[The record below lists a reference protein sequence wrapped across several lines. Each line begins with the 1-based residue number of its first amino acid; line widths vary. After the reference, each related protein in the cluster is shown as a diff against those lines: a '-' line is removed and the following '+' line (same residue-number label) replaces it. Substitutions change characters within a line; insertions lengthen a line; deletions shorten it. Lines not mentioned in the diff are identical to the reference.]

1 MPTNAILLPPY
12 VDLRDRYTVT
22 NNLRGNF
29 HALVQNIT
37 NLNDP
42 CLPTWEEKINAAVMH
57 QGLLVKA
64 LRQSARQLFPEQVTV
79 HADVP
84 WNSTEV
90 YEEVSRIF
98 APMFAAVAQ
107 PSLSG
112 YITRVIKAH
121 HWWSRVMNNLAPN
134 VALRNKSLGEML
146 IHNRMQGAAINHPI
160 GSASLN
166 TGTRNSLGTRISF
179 LGQISANDIT
189 WKTSDGRIGYGD
201 GITGHDSSQMMMFG
215 VERFMGYDCVMISAN
230 GILMRFRYE
239 CDDVCDPRAH
249 WELTLVGYGLNDDDQ
264 IAQLESIWDGENF
277 ERTILRMTSSWC
289 TINGGAMP
297 MFSEN
302 TSMCSWTGY
311 GSLRWPKSEVER
323 KAGMHYGMFT
333 SMFYRNRTA
342 FRQAVNMYCATLH
355 RSWRT
360 ELHNSMR
367 ACGCGHLIVSHC
379 TPAARRARARVWN
392 WDSIPTAVRIIMEFD
407 LQLGLDEP
415 NESEGGS

>member
-12 VDLRDRYTVT
+12 VNLTDRYTIT
-22 NNLRGNF
+22 NNLRGGF
-29 HALVQNIT
+29 HNLVQNIT
-37 NLNDP
+37 SYNGP
-42 CLPTWEEKINAAVMH
+42 SLPTWEEKINAGLMN
-57 QGLLVKA
+57 QGLLVRA
-64 LRQSARQLFPEQVTV
+64 LRQIARQLFPEQVTV
-79 HADVP
+79 HADAP

-98 APMFAAVAQ
+98 APMFAAAAQ
-107 PSLSG
+107 PSYSG
-112 YITRVIKAH
+112 YIVRITKAH

-134 VALRNKSLGEML
+134 VALRHKSLGEML

-160 GSASLN
+160 GFSNQN
-166 TGTRNSLGTRISF
+166 TGTQIRF
-179 LGQISANDIT
+179 LGQISANQIT

-239 CDDVCDPRAH
+239 CDDVCDPEAH
-249 WELTLVGYGLNDDDQ
+249 WELTLVGYGLNGDDQ
-264 IAQLESIWDGENF
+264 IAELESIWDGENF
-277 ERTILRMTSSWC
+277 ERTILRMTSSWSM
-289 TINGGAMP
+289 INGGAMP
-297 MFSEN
+297 MVSES
-302 TSMCSWTGY
+302 TSMQNMTGY
-311 GSLRWPKSEVER
+311 GSLRWPKTEVER
-323 KAGMHYGMFT
+323 KAGMHYGLFH

-342 FRQAVNMYCATLH
+342 FRQAVNMYCPTLP
-355 RSWRT
+355 RLWRR
-360 ELHNSMR
+360 ELHNLMR
-367 ACGCGHLIVSHC
+367 ACGCDHLISSHC
-379 TPAARRARARVWN
+379 TSAARRARARAWN